1 VCQSPGFPACAWRGW
16 WQGVRVVG
24 CLYGRDIGACQSQ
37 RAAELARSIGGFQ
50 QTGWRSTL
58 QPLTRLVQATTPIA
72 PVGAGARTE
81 PILVSVNG
89 ENLTN
94 TDLTQRHQEFQGTIP
109 RVDSGGQ
116 WQLGIGS
123 QRRPQILVDA
133 VDDTLIVQRGQQL
146 GYMLTD
152 DQFKAV
158 LDNMRRRYK
167 IENDAQ
173 WLARLTR
180 EHMTMADLRR
190 NVERRIFLQRV
201 RMDEVFSKSAFTEDE
216 LRQYFE
222 THPTEFPLMSFDQA
236 REVVAAQPKLQQRK
250 WGDYIAMLR
259 SKAVIEWKR
268 AYLRRAYMDGLTQR
282 ANAPN

>member
-1 VCQSPGFPACAWRGW
+1 V
-16 WQGVRVVG
+16 
-24 CLYGRDIGACQSQ
+24 
-37 RAAELARSIGGFQ
+37 
-50 QTGWRSTL
+50 QT
-58 QPLTRLVQATTPIA
+58 TTPIA
-72 PVGAGARTE
+72 AGARAE
-81 PILVSVNG
+81 PILVTVNG

-116 WQLGIGS
+116 WRLGSGG
-123 QRRPQILVDA
+123 QRRPQVLVDA
-133 VDDTLIVQRGQQL
+133 VDDTLIVQRGEQL
-146 GYMLTD
+146 GYTLTD

-222 THPTEFPLMSFDQA
+222 THLTEFPLMSFDQA
-236 REVVAAQPKLQQRK
+236 REVVAARPKLQQRK

-259 SKAVIEWKR
+259 SKAVIEWTR
-268 AYLRRAYMDGLTQR
+268 ADLRRAYMDGLTQR